1 MPAGLSEVD
10 MQTYVDGLDR
20 FLSDHHNE
28 VIVALALLVL
38 AEAVIIWL
46 WARRVAVLRRRL
58 DAAEEAAG
66 SAATHAAAAL
76 AVDAFRAPE
85 PATAQRALHAPAAS
99 APDPAPTAAPA
110 PQPAPSPAPAP
121 AAALQPARYTPP
133 APAPQ
138 PALATPPAPP
148 AAPQPARYTPP
159 APAPRPALASP
170 PAPAAAP
177 PQPARYTPPA
187 PQPAAPAAPDRHA
200 APTAS
205 VSPVEIAAALRA
217 AASQPQPQPTTTGAA
232 GWAVDAAA
240 QLPPTP
246 VEERLAALGDV
257 AAWTATAPVASAT
270 AAWTWTSPD
279 SAPAASPEPASAGL
293 LLLVEDDV
301 NVAKLYRMLLESRG
315 YTVRHAADGVEGLDA
330 ARRERPDL
338 ILLDVMMPR
347 MNGISFLQALR
358 EDPTL
363 GAVPAVVLSNFREPR
378 LVERAMALGALE
390 YMVKAQTRPET
401 LIGAIPHWLKGE
413 RVVTA

>member
-28 VIVALALLVL
+28 VVLALALLVL

-46 WARRVAVLRRRL
+46 WARRAATLRHRL
-58 DAAEEAAG
+58 DAAGEAAG
-66 SAATHAAAAL
+66 SSAAHAAAAL
-76 AVDAFRAPE
+76 AVDAFRPAEREPE
-85 PATAQRALHAPAAS
+85 PAAAQQVLHTPAAS
-99 APDPAPTAAPA
+99 APDPAPHTV
-110 PQPAPSPAPAP
+110 PAPAL
-121 AAALQPARYTPP
+121 AMPP
-133 APAPQ
+133 APA
-138 PALATPPAPP
+138 

-159 APAPRPALASP
+159 APAPA
-170 PAPAAAP
+170 PAPQPVLAP
-177 PQPARYTPPA
+177 PQPTRYTPA
-187 PQPAAPAAPDRHA
+187 ALQPSAPAAPDLHA

-205 VSPVEIAAALRA
+205 VSPVEIATALRA
-217 AASQPQPQPTTTGAA
+217 AASQTQPQPTTTAVAA
-232 GWAVDAAA
+232 WAVEAAD

-246 VEERLAALGDV
+246 VEERLAALGTV
-257 AAWTATAPVASAT
+257 AAWTETAPVAGAT
-270 AAWTWTSPD
+270 AAWSWTSPE
-279 SAPAASPEPASAGL
+279 SAPAGDPEPAAAVL

-358 EDPTL
+358 DDPTL